1 MELDYY
7 KILESLK
14 GVPNLAI
21 SYTKKILSSCYY
33 MKENLRSNEADQNLF
48 EEGTVRPPGKQNN
61 VALIRPMSYKLQ
73 IFTNELLECVFDK
86 YMIT

>member
-1 MELDYY
+1 
-7 KILESLK
+7 
-14 GVPNLAI
+14 
-21 SYTKKILSSCYY
+21 

-73 IFTNELLECVFDK
+73 IFTNELSECVFDK

>member
-21 SYTKKILSSCYY
+21 SYTKKIFSSCYY
-33 MKENLRSNEADQNLF
+33 MKENLKSNEAYQNLF
-48 EEGTVRPPGKQNN
+48 GERTVRPPGKQNN
-61 VALIRPMSYKLQ
+61 VALIHSMSYKLQ